1 MMTIGI
7 VNSEGSDNKL
17 YYSVNIKYRY
27 YAELKSIFDDKSK
40 FTQTAAPVDRADDV
54 DRFTLLR
61 NITGA
66 RLIVASG
73 KLLNKKNNSNIDLLI
88 AGNVSSSKAA
98 AVISKLEKQENLVL
112 AYTVI
117 PYDEFYY
124 RLSIR
129 DKFIMEVVEG
139 DKIVVLDKEKL
150 F

>member
-17 YYSVNIKYRY
+17 YYSVNIKYKY

-40 FTQTAAPVDRADDV
+40 FTQTTAPVDIADDV